1 MEHNKINGSK
11 QKRMAWSE
19 EMKDVNKAIAAI
31 TQQEQNNAGI
41 AKWKNTNK
49 QHLLLTWVEESG
61 SRLNQALCRRLKAYE
76 KEEFVI
82 RHITRKG
89 WFD

>member
-1 MEHNKINGSK
+1 
-11 QKRMAWSE
+11 
-19 EMKDVNKAIAAI
+19 VNKAIAAI

-49 QHLLLTWVEESG
+49 QHLHLTWVEESG
-61 SRLNQALCRRLKAYE
+61 SRLNQALGRRLKPYE

-82 RHITRKG
+82 RNITRKG
-89 WFD
+89 CSDEFSRILLCPA